1 MAMKEKVLNIF
12 LYILFFL
19 AMPVLAQESL
29 PTDDIVVKAANAVV
43 FQMTENLKLTQD
55 QISAVEP
62 IIAENIAQVRNLQ
75 QNLENGNI
83 DGTAMYNQREQL
95 NIKALQ
101 DLSLV
106 LTPSQMKVWRAIQY
120 QLGNIHSNLNIA
132 K

>member
-1 MAMKEKVLNIF
+1 MKEKVLNIF